1 MSDVRSP
8 SHWLLIPVG
17 QQAGGAW
24 IDDTVSARIAESE
37 ARDSLLA
44 RSPRV
49 GQFPRQR
56 VEVIT
61 SANPAADVNELY
73 AERGWTDGL
82 PIVPPEIGA
91 VKRMLLGSSRSATT
105 VLGELEPLQ
114 GQATLEKVA
123 ANAVMAGC
131 RPEHFSVVVAA
142 VEALLDPAFNLRG
155 VQTTD
160 ENVAPLLVVSGPIVK
175 RLGINSGFG
184 LLGPGWRANAS
195 IGRALRLIM
204 QNIGGG
210 WPGAVSYAGLGQ
222 AARYSLCIA
231 EDESAS
237 PWPSLHADLGL
248 APGASAVTL
257 LRAETLV
264 NVTGGLEEIASAMAS
279 ASSAFSIRWNGISTV
294 IMSPVVARMLADQ
307 GLDKAAV
314 RQILHERGR
323 WTTEQWRGSWL
334 YRTVGDETRWPQW
347 VQDAASRGSIPVT
360 ATPDDLTLIVAG
372 GDVPVP
378 QHAWCPAW
386 GYPACRI
393 TRIIEEQ
400 R

>member
-1 MSDVRSP
+1 
-8 SHWLLIPVG
+8 
-17 QQAGGAW
+17 
-24 IDDTVSARIAESE
+24 
-37 ARDSLLA
+37 
-44 RSPRV
+44 
-49 GQFPRQR
+49 
-56 VEVIT
+56 
-61 SANPAADVNELY
+61 
-73 AERGWTDGL
+73 
-82 PIVPPEIGA
+82 
-91 VKRMLLGSSRSATT
+91 
-105 VLGELEPLQ
+105 
-114 GQATLEKVA
+114 
-123 ANAVMAGC
+123 MAGC
-131 RPEHFSVVVAA
+131 LPEHFPVVVAA

-195 IGRALRLIM
+195 IGRALRLVM

-237 PWPSLHADLGL
+237 PWASLHADLGL
-248 APGASAVTL
+248 APEASAVTL

-314 RQILHERGR
+314 RRILHERGR
-323 WTTEQWRGSWL
+323 WTTEQWRSSWL

-360 ATPDDLTLIVAG
+360 ASPDDLTLIVAG

-400 R
+400 G

>member
-1 MSDVRSP
+1 MSDARP
-8 SHWLLIPVG
+8 PTHWLLIPVG

-24 IDDTVSARIAESE
+24 IDDTVSARIAESD
-37 ARDSLLA
+37 ARDLLLA

-61 SANPAADVNELY
+61 SSNPAADINELY
-73 AERGWTDGL
+73 GGRGWTDGL
-82 PIVPPEIGA
+82 PIVPPEVSA
-91 VKRMLLGSSRSATT
+91 VKRMLLGSSRPATT

-114 GQATLEKVA
+114 GQATLEKIA

-131 RPEHFSVVVAA
+131 RPEYFPVVVAA

-195 IGRALRLIM
+195 IGRALRLVM

-231 EDESAS
+231 EDEAGS
-237 PWPSLHADLGL
+237 PWPSLHTELGL
-248 APGASAVTL
+248 APELSAVTL
-257 LRAETLV
+257 LRAETLI

-279 ASSAFSIRWNGISTV
+279 ASSAFSMRWNGISTV

-307 GLDKAAV
+307 GLGKAAV
-314 RQILHERGR
+314 RQILYERGR
-323 WTTEQWRGSWL
+323 WTPGQWRSSWL
-334 YRTVGDETRWPQW
+334 YRTVGDETRWPKW

-360 ATPDDLTLIVAG
+360 ASPDDLTLIVAG

-393 TRIIEEQ
+393 TRIVEEKG
-400 R
+400 

>member
-37 ARDSLLA
+37 ARESLLA

-123 ANAVMAGC
+123 ANAVIAGS
-131 RPEHFSVVVAA
+131 RPEHFPVVVAA
-142 VEALLDPAFNLRG
+142 V
-155 VQTTD
+155 
-160 ENVAPLLVVSGPIVK
+160 
-175 RLGINSGFG
+175 G
-184 LLGPGWRANAS
+184 LWS
-195 IGRALRLIM
+195 
-204 QNIGGG
+204 
-210 WPGAVSYAGLGQ
+210 
-222 AARYSLCIA
+222 
-231 EDESAS
+231 
-237 PWPSLHADLGL
+237 
-248 APGASAVTL
+248 
-257 LRAETLV
+257 
-264 NVTGGLEEIASAMAS
+264 
-279 ASSAFSIRWNGISTV
+279 
-294 IMSPVVARMLADQ
+294 
-307 GLDKAAV
+307 V
-314 RQILHERGR
+314 RR
-323 WTTEQWRGSWL
+323 
-334 YRTVGDETRWPQW
+334 
-347 VQDAASRGSIPVT
+347 
-360 ATPDDLTLIVAG
+360 
-372 GDVPVP
+372 
-378 QHAWCPAW
+378 
-386 GYPACRI
+386 
-393 TRIIEEQ
+393 
-400 R
+400 